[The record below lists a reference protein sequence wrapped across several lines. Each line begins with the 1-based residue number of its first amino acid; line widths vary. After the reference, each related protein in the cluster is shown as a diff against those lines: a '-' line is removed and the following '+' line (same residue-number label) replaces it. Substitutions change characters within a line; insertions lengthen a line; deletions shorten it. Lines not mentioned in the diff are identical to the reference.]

1 MVLNAKIAPITPDD
15 ENAGHLTEQQILKSG
30 DTQVAAAIR
39 YLETHKTT
47 STGSSQG
54 SLVQAQP
61 TAENQLALEFSLF
74 PAAA

>member
-1 MVLNAKIAPITPDD
+1 V
-15 ENAGHLTEQQILKSG
+15 
-30 DTQVAAAIR
+30 VAAIH